1 MILSGMFIFAAT
13 MVASIGNDNIAKPA
27 LSIPKPAAVSATYR
41 AAQEKREREL
51 ELAKLKA
58 IVNSLGG
65 KPEHAKIIQSAGR
78 EFKIDPVFL
87 AAVTFV
93 ESSFRPDAASNKGAR
108 GLMQLKPIVLNV
120 FGVTDPWDPHD
131 NVMAGAA
138 YLKHCFERYAKQ
150 PNSTYLVLA
159 AYNIGPGPPEKLN
172 NSEAA
177 ERFVK
182 KVLLVYNRFT
192 DIPIPVSKND
202 KNDKKD
208 ARKKDDKPS

>member
-1 MILSGMFIFAAT
+1 MIFSGMFLFAAT
-13 MVASIGNDNIAKPA
+13 MVASLGSDNIAKPE
-27 LSIPKPAAVSATYR
+27 LSVPKPAAISAAYR
-41 AAQEKREREL
+41 ASREKHEREREL
-51 ELAKLKA
+51 AKLTA

-65 KPEHAKIIQSAGR
+65 KPEHAKILQSAGR
-78 EFKIDPVFL
+78 EFQIDPVFL

-108 GLMQLKPIVLNV
+108 GLMQVKSIVLNV
-120 FGVTDPWDPHD
+120 FGVTNPWDPHD

-138 YLKHCFERYAKQ
+138 YLRHCFERYGKQ

-159 AYNIGPGPPEKLN
+159 AYNIGPGSPEKLN

-192 DIPIPVSKND
+192 DIPVPMT

-208 ARKKDDKPS
+208 TRKKEGKSS